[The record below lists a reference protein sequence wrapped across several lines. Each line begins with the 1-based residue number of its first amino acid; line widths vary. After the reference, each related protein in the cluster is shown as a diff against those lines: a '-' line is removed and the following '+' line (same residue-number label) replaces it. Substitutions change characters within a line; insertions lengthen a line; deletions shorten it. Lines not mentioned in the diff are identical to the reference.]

1 MVKDDFNDLSA
12 DEQKWIKIKN
22 GDGIIEITES
32 EYKELVREA
41 NRKKVTVSA
50 YIRSSTLMRIAG
62 DLIEKQVAE
71 DEYVRRNINMK
82 TLDERGTF

>member
-1 MVKDDFNDLSA
+1 
-12 DEQKWIKIKN
+12 
-22 GDGIIEITES
+22 
-32 EYKELVREA
+32 
-41 NRKKVTVSA
+41 
-50 YIRSSTLMRIAG
+50 MRVAG

>member
-1 MVKDDFNDLSA
+1 MYVNSVITNYKFVICMGS
-12 DEQKWIKIKN
+12 KPVSVRF
-22 GDGIIEITES
+22 TES

-41 NRKKVTVSA
+41 NRNKMTVSA
-50 YIRSSTLMRIAG
+50 YIRSCTLMRIAG

>member
-1 MVKDDFNDLSA
+1 MGSKPVSVRF
-12 DEQKWIKIKN
+12 
-22 GDGIIEITES
+22 TES

>member
-1 MVKDDFNDLSA
+1 MGSKPVSVRF
-12 DEQKWIKIKN
+12 
-22 GDGIIEITES
+22 TES

-71 DEYVRRNINMK
+71 DEYVRRKAGK
-82 TLDERGTF
+82 TAAS